1 MKTIR
6 AKGRIGIRVG
16 IVVLTGLT
24 VVGLVAALASAAEF
38 TKDFRSGEFTFQVAG
53 ENVGATSRIRVTVSG
68 PGVDPSPVTAS
79 VSGTVTW
86 AEITD
91 DLDNDGFPEL
101 YVYAACPEDPSSH
114 TGFEGPREPDVV
126 VAVTPRGHGGRL
138 GAIVPVA
145 PTANGPA
152 AGVIIGPGVTRR
164 TESGA
169 VSVLPVLPVDS
180 PYGDDICVNE
190 LKFIL
195 VKGKKG
201 RKPRLVR

>member
-6 AKGRIGIRVG
+6 AKGRTGIRVG
-16 IVVLTGLT
+16 IIVLAGLT
-24 VVGLVAALASAAEF
+24 VVGLVAALASVAEF
-38 TKDFRSGEFTFQVAG
+38 RKDFRSGEFQFHVAG
-53 ENVGATSRIRVTVSG
+53 ENEGGTSRVRVTVSG

-79 VSGTVTW
+79 VGGTVTW

-101 YVYAACPEDPSSH
+101 YIYAACPEDPSSH

-126 VAVTPRGHGGRL
+126 VAVTPRGHGGRI
-138 GAIVPVA
+138 GALVPVA
-145 PTANGPA
+145 PTANGSA

-164 TESGA
+164 TEAGT
-169 VSVLPVLPVDS
+169 VSVLPMVPVDS
-180 PYGDDICVNE
+180 PAGDDICVNE